1 MRSFAR
7 LYFDGVYPQDHKKAG
22 QLKLLPSRDT
32 VPHSRDFT
40 RRMWH
45 GVEGMGAICVSGN
58 IILRSIRIAL
68 VIKYRPKKFHL
79 YSAQGVDYTSQH
91 TTILPKINSAL
102 EADSAKF
109 IYNDKPQ
116 IATLKHHR
124 WKVSYIDTLSMTTK
138 QAWLKY
144 TKILWPKN

>member
-1 MRSFAR
+1 MESRREGSLEDLWNRARRFKLTLKSRPTPNYGPSLMRSFAR

-79 YSAQGVDYTSQH
+79 FSAQGVDYTSQH
-91 TTILPKINSAL
+91 ATILPKINSA
-102 EADSAKF
+102 SRQ
-109 IYNDKPQ
+109 IPQ
-116 IATLKHHR
+116 IYL
-124 WKVSYIDTLSMTTK
+124 
-138 QAWLKY
+138 
-144 TKILWPKN
+144 